1 MLNIDFDGDPMPLR
15 KEDEIMAEYLLKG
28 GKMLEKSCK
37 TCGCPLFEVKGKTLC
52 VVCAENETGAKTA
65 KKPAG
70 PADAQ
75 APAGGCSCGTGHDE
89 DICSCGEDHG
99 EESCEGGMLTEEIA
113 FTIHALCE
121 RIQNEKDPDHVL
133 TLMNAV
139 KAGTEAL
146 ETLCRL

>member
-1 MLNIDFDGDPMPLR
+1 MPVR

-52 VVCAENETGAKTA
+52 VVCTENAGAVKSANTPAKPETQE
-65 KKPAG
+65 PAG
-70 PADAQ
+70 PEQGCTCGTANHDENS
-75 APAGGCSCGTGHDE
+75 CSCGDE
-89 DICSCGEDHG
+89 
-99 EESCEGGMLTEEIA
+99 EGGLLAEELA
-113 FTIHALCE
+113 MTIHALCE
-121 RIQNEKDPDHVL
+121 RIHNEKDPENVL

-146 ETLCRL
+146 EMLCKL